1 MKTFSHLPQAQD
13 ITKTLRL
20 KALELSADQLKEVA
34 GSRPPPETSMVTSAG
49 VTKCCW

>member
-1 MKTFSHLPQAQD
+1 MKTIHQTNQAQD
-13 ITKTLRL
+13 VAKVLRL
-20 KALELSADQLKEVA
+20 KALELSVEQLKEVA

>member
-1 MKTFSHLPQAQD
+1 MKTLHQLNQAQD
-13 ITKTLRL
+13 LAKALRL
-20 KALELSADQLKEVA
+20 KALELSADQRKEVA